1 MIALFRQ
8 LILSITA
15 AALFGAVMLT
25 MTEQKSQRSVL
36 QLAVGLLLLLA
47 IINPLRRLKLPEIF
61 PLPSGSSGNV
71 TQNQQDLYAEAVA
84 SSFQEQTQAYLDKKL
99 QEIGVDAA
107 VQLEISGGEE
117 LAVRGASVVCREEC
131 TQSQE
136 QKIKQLLQEEL
147 DVRKEV
153 ISIRSESN

>member
-71 TQNQQDLYAEAVA
+71 MQNQQDLYAEAVA
-84 SSFQEQTQAYLDKKL
+84 SSFQEQTQAYLNKKL

-117 LAVRGASVVCREEC
+117 LAVRGASVVCQEEY

>member
-47 IINPLRRLKLPEIF
+47 IINPLRHLKLPEIF
-61 PLPSGSSGNV
+61 SLPDGIAASV
-71 TQNQQDLYAEAVA
+71 PQNQKDLYAEAVS
-84 SSFQEQTQAYLDKKL
+84 SSFRQQTEAYLEEKL
-99 QEIGVDAA
+99 QALGVNTA
-107 VQLEISGGEE
+107 VRLELSGGEE
-117 LAVRGASVVCREEC
+117 LAIRGVSVACREGY

-136 QKIKQLLQEEL
+136 QKMKQLLQEEL
-147 DVRKEV
+147 GVGKEV

>member
-47 IINPLRRLKLPEIF
+47 IINPLRHLKLPEIF
-61 PLPSGSSGNV
+61 SLPSGIAGNA
-71 TQNQQDLYAEAVA
+71 TQNQKRSRPRFDSRRKRIWKKSWKRLVWTPLCSWSFPEEKSWRFAVYP
-84 SSFQEQTQAYLDKKL
+84 SR
-99 QEIGVDAA
+99 V
-107 VQLEISGGEE
+107 GEDT
-117 LAVRGASVVCREEC
+117 RSHRN
-131 TQSQE
+131 
-136 QKIKQLLQEEL
+136 
-147 DVRKEV
+147 RK
-153 ISIRSESN
+153 

>member
-36 QLAVGLLLLLA
+36 QLVVGLLLLLA
-47 IINPLRRLKLPEIF
+47 IINPLRHLKLPEIF
-61 PLPSGSSGNV
+61 SLPSGIAGNV
-71 TQNQQDLYAEAVA
+71 TQNQQDIYAEAVA
-84 SSFQEQTQAYLDKKL
+84 SSFRQQTEAYLEEKL
-99 QEIGVDAA
+99 QELGVDAA
-107 VQLEISGGEE
+107 VQLELSGGEE
-117 LAVRGASVVCREEC
+117 LAIRGVSVVCQEGY

-136 QKIKQLLQEEL
+136 QKMEQLLQEEL
-147 DVRKEV
+147 GVRKEV
-153 ISIRSESN
+153 ILIRSESN